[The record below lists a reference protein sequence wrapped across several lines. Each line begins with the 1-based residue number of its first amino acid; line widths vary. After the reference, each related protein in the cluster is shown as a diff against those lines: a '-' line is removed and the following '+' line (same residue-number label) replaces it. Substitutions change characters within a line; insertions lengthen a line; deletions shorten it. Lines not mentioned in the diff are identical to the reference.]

1 MNDDATQPWVRNG
14 EPQRR
19 RDVVSGRIM
28 HQGDAGPNRDR
39 GARFAILRAHIR
51 NLMHDRI
58 KLPMATF
65 EQVRQIVGDVL
76 QLGDRTATLQ
86 PDTALLGNIPE
97 FDSMAVV
104 SVITALE
111 DQLGILVED
120 DDITGETFETL
131 GNLTA
136 FVQSKL

>member
-1 MNDDATQPWVRNG
+1 
-14 EPQRR
+14 
-19 RDVVSGRIM
+19 
-28 HQGDAGPNRDR
+28 
-39 GARFAILRAHIR
+39 
-51 NLMHDRI
+51 
-58 KLPMATF
+58 MATF

-76 QLGDRTATLQ
+76 QLGDRTAKLA

-104 SVITALE
+104 GVITALE
-111 DQLGILVED
+111 DQLGIIVED

-131 GNLTA
+131 ANLTA

>member
-1 MNDDATQPWVRNG
+1 
-14 EPQRR
+14 
-19 RDVVSGRIM
+19 
-28 HQGDAGPNRDR
+28 
-39 GARFAILRAHIR
+39 
-51 NLMHDRI
+51 
-58 KLPMATF
+58 MATF

-76 QLGDRTATLQ
+76 QLGDRTQGLQ

-111 DQLGILVED
+111 DQLGIFVED

-136 FVQSKL
+136 FVQTKV

>member
-1 MNDDATQPWVRNG
+1 
-14 EPQRR
+14 
-19 RDVVSGRIM
+19 
-28 HQGDAGPNRDR
+28 
-39 GARFAILRAHIR
+39 
-51 NLMHDRI
+51 
-58 KLPMATF
+58 MATF

-111 DQLGILVED
+111 DQLGIHVED

-136 FVQSKL
+136 FVQTKM

>member
-1 MNDDATQPWVRNG
+1 
-14 EPQRR
+14 
-19 RDVVSGRIM
+19 
-28 HQGDAGPNRDR
+28 
-39 GARFAILRAHIR
+39 
-51 NLMHDRI
+51 
-58 KLPMATF
+58 MATF

-76 QLGDRTATLQ
+76 QLGDRAASLR
-86 PDTALLGNIPE
+86 PETALLGNIPE

-111 DQLGILVED
+111 EQLGIQVED

>member
-1 MNDDATQPWVRNG
+1 
-14 EPQRR
+14 
-19 RDVVSGRIM
+19 
-28 HQGDAGPNRDR
+28 
-39 GARFAILRAHIR
+39 
-51 NLMHDRI
+51 
-58 KLPMATF
+58 MANF

-76 QLGDRTATLQ
+76 QLGDRTATLR

-111 DQLGILVED
+111 DQLGIFVED

-131 GNLTA
+131 ANLTA
-136 FVQSKL
+136 FVQTKV

>member
-1 MNDDATQPWVRNG
+1 
-14 EPQRR
+14 
-19 RDVVSGRIM
+19 
-28 HQGDAGPNRDR
+28 
-39 GARFAILRAHIR
+39 
-51 NLMHDRI
+51 
-58 KLPMATF
+58 MATF

-76 QLGDRTATLQ
+76 QLGDRTASLR
-86 PDTALLGNIPE
+86 PETALLGNIPE

-111 DQLGILVED
+111 EQLGIQVED